1 MKKITILLIVI
12 VLLFSCGTTKNM
24 SVLQYFPPTQEK
36 VEIMGA
42 GQTIPDNAILIGN
55 ITIGDTGFTS
65 AKNCTY
71 AKVIQE
77 ASVIAQQMGGNMMYV
92 VSHKEPDFD
101 CTCHRI
107 NANVYQVKK

>member
-1 MKKITILLIVI
+1 MKKITIPLFVI
-12 VLLFSCGTTKNM
+12 GLLFSCGTTKNM
-24 SVLQYFPPTQEK
+24 SVLQNFPPTQEK
-36 VEIMGA
+36 VEIMGR
-42 GQTIPDNAILIGN
+42 GQTIPDNAIMIGN
-55 ITIGDTGFTS
+55 IIIGDTGFTF

-71 AKVIQE
+71 SKVIQE
-77 ASVIAQQMGGNMMYV
+77 ASVMAQQMGGNTLYV

>member
-1 MKKITILLIVI
+1 MLFTTVLI
-12 VLLFSCGTTKNM
+12 FSCGTTKKM
-24 SVLQYFPPTQEK
+24 SALHYFPPTQEK
-36 VEIMGA
+36 VEIMGV
-42 GQTIPDNAILIGN
+42 GQTIPDDAILIGN

-77 ASVIAQQMGGNMMYV
+77 ASVMAQQMGGNMVYV
-92 VSHKEPDFD
+92 VSHKEPDFV